1 MKRSYVILGVFLILA
16 STFAI
21 EYYTKSR
28 FPTTPLEMVG
38 VPELT
43 IGAINEYTCLKELN
57 PVGTYSYMVTGK
69 SGGVYSMES
78 LTDVSLDGNRLQL
91 SSSFTFDEAYIPIHY
106 MLTADQGGDTNEF
119 DVIFSEG
126 NVISVVTLAGE
137 SVTLSEEFPSGAILV
152 ENNMP
157 GFWEILLQSSRLES
171 GKRYTIK
178 AYIPQGGTMFD
189 LEFYVNEG
197 TKTITVDGVELECTL
212 IQESTLSLSFYMHDG
227 ELVQMR
233 DTSQDIIFQ
242 KLLG

>member
-16 STFAI
+16 STFVI

-28 FPTTPLEMVG
+28 FPTTPLEVTG
-38 VPELT
+38 VPELA
-43 IGAINEYTCLKELN
+43 IGETKEYTCIKELN
-57 PVGTYSYMVTGK
+57 PVGTYSYTVTGK

-78 LTDVSLDGNRLQL
+78 LTDVSIEGNRLQL
-91 SSSFTFDEAYIPIHY
+91 SSSFTFDEDYVPVHY

-119 DVIFSEG
+119 DVTFSGG
-126 NVISVVTLAGE
+126 NVVSVLTLADE
-137 SVTLSEEFPSGAILV
+137 SVTLSEEFPDGAILV

-171 GKRYTIK
+171 GKRYSAK

-189 LEFYVNEG
+189 LEFFVNEG
-197 TKTITVDGVELECTL
+197 TRTITIDGVELDCTL
-212 IQESTLSLSFYMHDG
+212 VQESSLSLSFYMYDG

-233 DTSQDIIFQ
+233 DTGQDIIFQ
-242 KLLG
+242 RVMG